1 MKQENNV
8 TYTLGAMQPDM
19 SVEVAIVGGGMAGL
33 ALAVGLQDRGI
44 DCHVFEAAA
53 ELRTSTAT
61 IISIATNGEGIGRQN
76 GPLSKAGL
84 EMPECLEILPC
95 NSCLRAFL
103 FSHSPPLW

>member
-1 MKQENNV
+1 
-8 TYTLGAMQPDM
+8 MQPDM

-61 IISIATNGEGIGRQN
+61 IISIATNGGGLGRQN
-76 GPLSKAGL
+76 ELLSRLAW
-84 EMPECLEILPC
+84 ECLNI
-95 NSCLRAFL
+95 SKSFL
-103 FSHSPPLW
+103 